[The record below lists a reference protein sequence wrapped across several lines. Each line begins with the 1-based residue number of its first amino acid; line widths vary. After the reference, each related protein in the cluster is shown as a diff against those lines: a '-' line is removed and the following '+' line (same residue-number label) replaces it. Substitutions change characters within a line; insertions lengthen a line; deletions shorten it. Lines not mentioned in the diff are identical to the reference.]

1 MNETEYHQAIYEAA
15 KDVVDRANKVESSE
29 QLSNLWVLFTAIN
42 NLKHALE
49 GKE

>member
-15 KDVVDRANKVESSE
+15 KKVVEFYYGPEIRN
-29 QLSNLWVLFTAIN
+29 LSTLEKLIDNLQ
-42 NLKHALE
+42 HALE